1 MADKNV
7 DLDAIFN
14 KKNND
19 KTKKIKISPENK
31 GTQNPSGK
39 NEDGK
44 KGLMGGALYFLFVI
58 SVSVILA
65 CLA

>member
-7 DLDAIFN
+7 DFDAIFN
-14 KKNND
+14 KKNDD

-39 NEDGK
+39 NEDG
-44 KGLMGGALYFLFVI
+44 
-58 SVSVILA
+58 
-65 CLA
+65 